1 MEDATLGSA
10 QKREGLKKAGYLE
23 LASIRE
29 WIELRDMTSKAEK
42 LLPKIERAGI
52 KASLKAGHV
61 VSREE
66 LLEVKVQLM
75 PTLLRW
81 TLGGFSAAAAYGSY
95 LQFSAGNLNAGFGFV
110 LLALLFLFF
119 AWVGIR
125 KTLANLLEGL
135 SQVDYAQAGDLV
147 GTALVCI
154 AEAVG
159 SAFD

>member
-1 MEDATLGSA
+1 
-10 QKREGLKKAGYLE
+10 
-23 LASIRE
+23 
-29 WIELRDMTSKAEK
+29 MTPQAEK
-42 LLPKIERAGI
+42 LLPKIEKAGI

-81 TLGGFSAAAAYGSY
+81 MLGGFSAASAYGCY
-95 LQFSAGNLNAGFGFV
+95 LQMSEGNMHAGMGF
-110 LLALLFLFF
+110 LMLAVLFLFF

-125 KTLANLLEGL
+125 KTLSDVLEGL
-135 SQVDYAQAGDLV
+135 KELDYSGAGDFIGV
-147 GTALVCI
+147 ALVCI

-159 SAFD
+159 TVLD

>member
-1 MEDATLGSA
+1 
-10 QKREGLKKAGYLE
+10 
-23 LASIRE
+23 
-29 WIELRDMTSKAEK
+29 MTPKAEK

-81 TLGGFSAAAAYGSY
+81 TLGGFSAASAYGSY
-95 LQFSAGNLNAGFGFV
+95 IQFNTGNSLAALGFL
-110 LLALLFLFF
+110 LLAVLFLFF
-119 AWVGIR
+119 AWVGIL
-125 KTLANLLEGL
+125 KTLGHVLEGMKE
-135 SQVDYAQAGDLV
+135 VDYANAGELV
-147 GTALVCI
+147 SLALISI

-159 SAFD
+159 TVLD